1 MHVLILNGPN
11 LNLLGQRDTSVYG
24 GKTLGEINAGLEREA
39 EKLGLT
45 VEFYQSNSEGELVD
59 RIQGFDGGAIIINAG
74 AYSHYSLA
82 VADALRD
89 CKKLK
94 IEAHLS
100 NIFAREEFRR
110 TSVLSPV
117 CDGVISGFGEQSY
130 FLALQYLAAVKNKK

>member
-11 LNLLGQRDTSVYG
+11 LNLLGQRDQNVYG
-24 GKTLGEINAGLEREA
+24 GKTLAEINAGLEAEA
-39 EKLGLT
+39 KKLGLT

-130 FLALQYLAAVKNKK
+130 LLALKYLAGRVQ

>member
-1 MHVLILNGPN
+1 MKVLVLNGPN
-11 LNLLGQRDTSVYG
+11 LNLLGQRDQTVYG
-24 GKTLGEINAGLEREA
+24 GKTLSEINAGLKAEA
-39 EKLGLT
+39 DKLGLL

-59 RIQGFDGGAIIINAG
+59 QIQAFDGGAIVINAG

-94 IEAHLS
+94 IEVHLS

-117 CDGVISGFGEQSY
+117 CDGIISGFGEQSY
-130 FLALQYLAAVKNKK
+130 VLALRYLSARQ

>member
-1 MHVLILNGPN
+1 MKVLILNGPN
-11 LNLLGQRDTSVYG
+11 LNLLGQRDPSVYG
-24 GKTLGEINAGLEREA
+24 GKTLDEINRNLESEA
-39 EKLGLT
+39 KRLGLT
-45 VEFYQSNSEGELVD
+45 PEFYQSNSEGELVD
-59 RIQGFDGGAIIINAG
+59 CIQRFDGGAIIINAG

-94 IEAHLS
+94 IEVHLS

-130 FLALQYLAAVKNKK
+130 TLALKFLAEKK

>member
-1 MHVLILNGPN
+1 MKVLILNGPN
-11 LNLLGQRDTSVYG
+11 LNLLGQRDQTVYG
-24 GKTLGEINAGLEREA
+24 GKTLGEINAKIEREA
-39 EKLGLT
+39 QKLGLT

-59 RIQGFDGGAIIINAG
+59 RIQGFDGGAIVINAG

-89 CKKLK
+89 CKKTK
-94 IEAHLS
+94 IEVHLS

-117 CDGVISGFGEQSY
+117 CDGIISGFGEQSY
-130 FLALQYLAAVKNKK
+130 VLALKYLASRL